1 MSIDRPNLKFP
12 SRAGNIRGMWAPLL
26 FSPRP
31 GSPEQLVVGVAAVTS
46 SGFHLAEAN
55 AWRRLH
61 CLFDADADTAML
73 AIRVAFERMRTVLAK
88 DGLQAFSMYQP
99 PFSGISLG
107 EPKVG
112 EAATERA
119 LAELWLAETSSLYDR
134 ALAIAAVDAAASST
148 DSSGASDARG
158 DRLPILVRE
167 YVQQHR
173 PGLVKAFSPEF
184 QAVTR
189 SVRTPA
195 QQVRIAFS
203 GSVLVAN
210 FATLPARKPKATIE
224 HIKSLVL
231 DLETDR
237 ERDSMRGQ
245 RRWEMIVQ
253 HQGRDDPHI
262 KPNQYDRVLEVL
274 DQLGEQARVRD
285 LDMLRYTSVSSIG
298 QHLLEVERRAAA

>member
-1 MSIDRPNLKFP
+1 
-12 SRAGNIRGMWAPLL
+12 
-26 FSPRP
+26 
-31 GSPEQLVVGVAAVTS
+31 
-46 SGFHLAEAN
+46 
-55 AWRRLH
+55 
-61 CLFDADADTAML
+61 
-73 AIRVAFERMRTVLAK
+73 
-88 DGLQAFSMYQP
+88 
-99 PFSGISLG
+99 
-107 EPKVG
+107 
-112 EAATERA
+112 
-119 LAELWLAETSSLYDR
+119 
-134 ALAIAAVDAAASST
+134 
-148 DSSGASDARG
+148 
-158 DRLPILVRE
+158 
-167 YVQQHR
+167 
-173 PGLVKAFSPEF
+173 PEF

-274 DQLGEQARVRD
+274 D
-285 LDMLRYTSVSSIG
+285 
-298 QHLLEVERRAAA
+298 